1 MGITN
6 FKTSSVK
13 LTLSAISAV
22 VLLHALTALAL
33 VMIET
38 PTTSVILPPEMTPP
52 VEIEFIT
59 LTVPMADVS
68 EPKPKPKPEIVPVV
82 SKTAASEPIKPT
94 EPLKTSEPKS
104 QKTQPKAS
112 QPQPMDEPKF
122 ADQKSESTVNS
133 KTVIQAEATEPTEP
147 TVAVTPVQTRIIT
160 ATTPTPV
167 ENTSQQPDMAALQ
180 AAAQKA
186 AQEKQAKAAQA
197 VQAQAQEKAAQEKAQ
212 ALLAAEARAKEQAA
226 QKAAAQKAIDAK
238 IAADNTPTN
247 FTVTSTDWSRA
258 PTFKLSQEIAD
269 RADIGQ
275 TFTLTLSLTI
285 DVSGRITKASIQRSS
300 GDVKVDREAI
310 RQVKTGHFKPS
321 TKQRVAT
328 LPIGYQVT

>member
-133 KTVIQAEATEPTEP
+133 KTVEKIDSP
-147 TVAVTPVQTRIIT
+147 VAVTPVQTRIIT

-167 ENTSQQPDMAALQ
+167 ENTNQQPDMAALQ

-300 GDVKVDREAI
+300 GNVKVDREAI

>member
-68 EPKPKPKPEIVPVV
+68 EPKPKPEPEPEIVPVV

-122 ADQKSESTVNS
+122 ADQKSEPTVNS
-133 KTVIQAEATEPTEP
+133 KTVEKIDSP
-147 TVAVTPVQTRIIT
+147 VAVTPVQTRIIT

-167 ENTSQQPDMAALQ
+167 ENTNQQPDMAALQ

-186 AQEKQAKAAQA
+186 AQEKQAKVAQAAQ
-197 VQAQAQEKAAQEKAQ
+197 EREAQEKAQ